1 MMPELIDPAALD
13 LSLVVPCYNE
23 EQVLANSI
31 RELVEAFERHQ
42 TRLELVV
49 VDNGSRDG
57 TQRVID
63 RLIDE
68 GLPIVKCVVAV
79 NEGYGNG
86 ILAGFSASRAAWVGV
101 VHADGQVDA
110 ADVYKVY
117 SAARNAGRPCLVKV
131 RRRFRMDGLRR
142 KFISIFYNLIINI
155 LYPRLGS
162 IDVNGNPKLMPRDY
176 LLAMR
181 LQSKDWFLDPEIM
194 IKARR
199 LGLPVIEFNV
209 LSQMRSGGKSNVNT
223 DTCREFVVNLL
234 RWRIGG
240 VGSLGQPTADFR
252 EAISAGELS

>member
-1 MMPELIDPAALD
+1 MPEPSDTSSLD

-23 EQVLANSI
+23 EQVLANTM
-31 RELVEAFERHQ
+31 RELVEAFDRHQ
-42 TRLELVV
+42 TRLELVI

-57 TQRVID
+57 TQQVID

-68 GLPIVKCVVAV
+68 GLPIVKCVVPV

-86 ILAGFSASRAAWVGV
+86 ILTGFAASRAPWVGV

-117 SAARNAGRPCLVKV
+117 AAARNARRPCLVKV

-142 KFISIFYNLIINI
+142 KIVSIFYNLIINV

-162 IDVNGNPKLMPRDY
+162 IDVNGNPKLLPREY
-176 LLAMR
+176 LHAMR
-181 LQSKDWFLDPEIM
+181 LQSKDWFLDPEMM

-234 RWRIGG
+234 RWRFGG
-240 VGSLGQPTADFR
+240 VGPLGKPTAEAR